1 MAVGVRYGFLRVV
14 GWGNVF
20 GGAFEVVVVCSSG
33 GVGRWWSN
41 QGINGGREKS
51 LTGYGLTGL

>member
-1 MAVGVRYGFLRVV
+1 MRLFWIANVAVGVRYGFLRVV

-20 GGAFEVVVVCSSG
+20 GGAFEVVVMCSSG

-41 QGINGGREKS
+41 QGINGGR
-51 LTGYGLTGL
+51 

>member
-1 MAVGVRYGFLRVV
+1 MILAGKSLSVGIRIANVAVGVRYGFLRVV

-33 GVGRWWSN
+33 GVGRW
-41 QGINGGREKS
+41 EE
-51 LTGYGLTGL
+51 